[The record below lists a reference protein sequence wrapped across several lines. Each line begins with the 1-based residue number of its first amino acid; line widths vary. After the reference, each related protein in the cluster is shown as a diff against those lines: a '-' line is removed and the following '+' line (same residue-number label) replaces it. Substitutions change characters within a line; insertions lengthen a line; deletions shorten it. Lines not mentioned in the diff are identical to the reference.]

1 MKMIQNGALATFVEA
16 GARILECTCGPCIGM
31 GQSPKSDG
39 ISLRTFNRNFYGR
52 SGTLSAGIYLV
63 SPEVAAASAVAGVF
77 ADPSKLEYDETFEPN
92 WKLIDDSMIYAPSTD
107 PDSVEIIR
115 GPNIKP
121 LPQNTDLPDNVE
133 KKVVIKLPDNITTDH
148 IAPAGAEVL
157 PYRSNIEKLSTFVFK
172 NNKEHFDEVC
182 KANNGG
188 IIVAGE
194 NYGQGSSREHAA
206 LAPMYLGIKAVIC
219 KSFARIHKANLV
231 NFGILPLV
239 FKNPDDYD
247 SISEMDDLVIENV
260 RSLYDDPNIEVTD
273 KTTGKTFTVVCE
285 CTKDDLDIIMAGG
298 ALNFIRK
305 QQN

>member
-1 MKMIQNGALATFVEA
+1 
-16 GARILECTCGPCIGM
+16 
-31 GQSPKSDG
+31 
-39 ISLRTFNRNFYGR
+39 
-52 SGTLSAGIYLV
+52 
-63 SPEVAAASAVAGVF
+63 
-77 ADPSKLEYDETFEPN
+77 
-92 WKLIDDSMIYAPSTD
+92 
-107 PDSVEIIR
+107 
-115 GPNIKP
+115 
-121 LPQNTDLPDNVE
+121 
-133 KKVVIKLPDNITTDH
+133 
-148 IAPAGAEVL
+148 
-157 PYRSNIEKLSTFVFK
+157 
-172 NNKEHFDEVC
+172 
-182 KANNGG
+182 
-188 IIVAGE
+188 
-194 NYGQGSSREHAA
+194 
-206 LAPMYLGIKAVIC
+206 MYLGIKAVIC